1 MGDRGLT
8 RGGWG
13 FPSRMEQV
21 RSLFQLRTSRPK
33 GHVREC
39 QVMTSPGASPP
50 EGVLR
55 VGGSGPCRGCA
66 SSGSK
71 ELFLLVR
78 SAGSRVPAVSQAR
91 LSMLVEFAGCR
102 LKKQTLGIEELGMSV
117 SVGRVQGQE
126 TMRCT
131 CPKATGRLARS
142 RSLWPEG
149 YVGGRGPGDPAR
161 LLLLPPA
168 AGCP

>member
-1 MGDRGLT
+1 
-8 RGGWG
+8 
-13 FPSRMEQV
+13 
-21 RSLFQLRTSRPK
+21 
-33 GHVREC
+33 
-39 QVMTSPGASPP
+39 MTSPGASPP

-102 LKKQTLGIEELGMSV
+102 LMNRLYELKS
-117 SVGRVQGQE
+117 
-126 TMRCT
+126 
-131 CPKATGRLARS
+131 
-142 RSLWPEG
+142 
-149 YVGGRGPGDPAR
+149 
-161 LLLLPPA
+161 
-168 AGCP
+168 